1 MTNMYKDIVP
11 GVSETVI
18 INYGKNYKKEISF
31 YAEDITSDTPYNYR
45 ERNFTPILGGT
56 ENVTKGKYVHRE
68 FSFTTTLYF
77 PKDHPHEYDSIFKE
91 IMSAPV
97 LIQSRYMGGNNSI
110 KALVTFQKSFPENSV
125 NHMDLDVK
133 IIEIPDSTI
142 SNIPGEEPFTVPA
155 VKKVTVSK
163 SKKKKCE
170 KITLKNP
177 LDGTTIKT
185 EICETD
191 DLTIKLPSSKK
202 KSKKKTATKKSKV
215 KKSKKK

>member
-155 VKKVTVSK
+155 VKKVTVS
-163 SKKKKCE
+163 
-170 KITLKNP
+170 
-177 LDGTTIKT
+177 
-185 EICETD
+185 
-191 DLTIKLPSSKK
+191 
-202 KSKKKTATKKSKV
+202 
-215 KKSKKK
+215 